1 MRPLPC
7 LTPLPPQNAIGAL
20 PIMFSS
26 ASFLPDWILRDP
38 PLFPRSPLIHASDR
52 ATAAP
57 RRIWTAAVA
66 MPPTVRARSR
76 TIYSKSR
83 RRLTLPFSS
92 KLQGHTFI
100 TAGHQSSPTAVE
112 RRCPKPLAPPRCW
125 PTSLVCFC
133 PLLLA
138 RPYLGVPLVLT
149 GSTLPSASRYRATG
163 ESVTMLP
170 RACHVAGRGPFS
182 PLDRAAR
189 PRPTRLF
196 GRPRMAENGSRPNTV
211 HEFSNL
217 F

>member
-1 MRPLPC
+1 MPSVPSPSRFPPHLFSPIGSYATPPCSLVRLSSMPVTEPPLLLAAFGMSPLPC
-7 LTPLPPQNAIGAL
+7 
-20 PIMFSS
+20 
-26 ASFLPDWILRDP
+26 
-38 PLFPRSPLIHASDR
+38 
-52 ATAAP
+52 
-57 RRIWTAAVA
+57 
-66 MPPTVRARSR
+66 PPTVRACSR

-149 GSTLPSASRYRATG
+149 GSTLPSASRYQATG

-170 RACHVAGRGPFS
+170 CACHVAGRGPFS

-189 PRPTRLF
+189 PRPTRIF
-196 GRPRMAENGSRPNTV
+196 GRPHMAENGLRPNTV